1 MGEGFEAE
9 LCRRA
14 VQLRQNLAEAAARE
28 DVWSVALHTVDLE
41 DVERLGRV
49 NGVDLSGTSSVR
61 PASEHR
67 PEYETD

>member
-14 VQLRQNLAEAAARE
+14 AQLRRNLAEAAARQ
-28 DVWSVALHTVDLE
+28 DAWSVALHTVDLE

-49 NGVDLSGTSSVR
+49 NGVELSGGADQAGAAYGR
-61 PASEHR
+61 
-67 PEYETD
+67 